1 VSASAATACIRSATI
16 AQLKFGFMVS
26 SSIMARQRPGIVG
39 HPHDETQRPRW
50 TPAQRFSVPNGALAT
65 GRQDAPGGG
74 AQDGSRFSR
83 NAAIPSAASAEANS
97 AWETSVARVN
107 AGSRSIPGIV

>member
-1 VSASAATACIRSATI
+1 
-16 AQLKFGFMVS
+16 M
-26 SSIMARQRPGIVG
+26 
-39 HPHDETQRPRW
+39 D
-50 TPAQRFSVPNGALAT
+50 TPAEIFFAAEPRRS
-65 GRQDAPGGG
+65 GRCDAVRHGAPGGG

-107 AGSRSIPGIV
+107 AASRSIPGIV